1 MMLDQSFT
9 YKLHT
14 LHKLTDIQTQR
25 AYERHSEMSL
35 SDGRCLSV
43 IAAFG
48 PLSVNDLA
56 FKSNL
61 NKAQASRAAQSL
73 VERKL
78 VLKDLSATD
87 KRGVVLSLT
96 ATGKKTVAKV
106 FDIVAQRNVEIL
118 AALSPKE
125 QQQVHQLF
133 DRLIISAQKSLEQ
146 TS

>member
-1 MMLDQSFT
+1 MTLDQSFT
-9 YKLHT
+9 YKLHS
-14 LHKLTDIQTQR
+14 LHKLTDLQTQR
-25 AYERHSEMSL
+25 AYERLSEMSL

-73 VERKL
+73 VERKF
-78 VLKDLSATD
+78 VLKDHSTTD

-96 ATGKKTVAKV
+96 AHGKKTVAKV
-106 FDIVAQRNVEIL
+106 FELIAERNVEIL
-118 AALSPKE
+118 SVLSLKE
-125 QQQVHQLF
+125 QQLVHQLF

-146 TS
+146 TP

>member
-1 MMLDQSFT
+1 MKLEQSFT

-25 AYERHSEMSL
+25 AYEQHSDISL
-35 SDGRCLSV
+35 CDGRCLSV

-78 VLKDLSATD
+78 VLKDLSTTD
-87 KRGVVLSLT
+87 KRGVVLSLS
-96 ATGKKTVAKV
+96 ANGKKTVAKV
-106 FDIVAQRNVEIL
+106 FELITQRNVEIL
-118 AALSPKE
+118 SALATKE
-125 QQQVHQLF
+125 QQRLHNLF
-133 DRLIISAQKSLEQ
+133 DRLIVTAQKSLEQ
-146 TS
+146 TP